1 MSSHAYEIGLCKHEL
16 DTPALLVD
24 MDVVER
30 NVNIM
35 ADFCRQSGVAIRPH
49 AKIYKATPTFAWM
62 QLRAG
67 AVGLTVAKVSEAE
80 VLAAAGIKSIL
91 IANQVVGAL
100 KIRRLVNLA
109 AYTEL
114 IVAVD
119 SLENIAQ
126 LSAAASQRGVELG
139 VLVEIDIG
147 NNRCGVLPFGPARE
161 AAAAVE
167 RAPGL
172 KFRGVMGYDGH
183 LAFLEDK
190 DEQRRRSIEAYT
202 LLVGVRDDLIC
213 AGFPVEIVSGGGS
226 ATYRYAAS
234 VQGVT
239 ELQAGSYILNDTAY
253 AQSSLPEFGC
263 ALTVLATVVS
273 RPDRPDAADVAVL
286 DTGRKSLSLT
296 YGFPQ
301 VKSIDGE
308 VYSMP
313 QEHARLRLAP
323 GAPPL
328 RAGDQVELWVRDANE
343 TVNLYDCMYAMRGDT
358 VEAVWDIYGRGR
370 SS

>member
-1 MSSHAYEIGLCKHEL
+1 MNNHAYEIGLRKYEL

-24 MDVVER
+24 MNVVER
-30 NVNIM
+30 NVKLM
-35 ADFCRQSGVAIRPH
+35 ADFCGQSGVGIRPH
-49 AKIYKATPTFAWM
+49 AKIYKAMPAFAWM

-80 VLAAAGIKSIL
+80 VLAAAGIKNIL

-109 AYTEL
+109 AYTRL

-161 AAAAVE
+161 AAATVE

-172 KFRGVMGYDGH
+172 KLRGIMGYDGH

-190 DEQRRRSIEAYT
+190 DEQRRRSVEAYT
-202 LLVGVRDDLIC
+202 LLVAARDDLLA
-213 AGFPVEIVSGGGS
+213 AGFPVKIVSGGGS

-234 VQGVT
+234 VKGIT
-239 ELQAGSYILNDTAY
+239 ELQAGSYIFNDTTY
-253 AQSSLPEFGC
+253 AKSSLSEFGC
-263 ALTVLATVVS
+263 ALTVLSTVVS
-273 RPDRPDAADVAVL
+273 RPSRPDATDMAVL
-286 DTGRKSLSLT
+286 DAGRKSVSLT
-296 YGFPQ
+296 YGYPE
-301 VKSIDGE
+301 VKSVAGE

-323 GAPPL
+323 DVPPL
-328 RAGDQVELWVRDANE
+328 RPGDQVELWVRDANE

-358 VEAVWDIYGRGR
+358 VEAVWDICGRGR